1 MDVLFSL
8 ESYFSSLFN
17 HLGQKRPKNTIFIFL
32 NWSRMKK
39 LYILLISVLI
49 GVANS
54 LTAQTVIDPNPV
66 QLNDLDVSIPDI
78 VAYSTVTNES
88 TFNVNYEWVRTEIEI
103 TEGWTSAVCDKNQ
116 CYLYFVD
123 SQEFSLAPGEEGTL
137 DVHIYPDNIEG
148 AAIIEVKVT
157 DISNPDN
164 TDTGLYLFN
173 NTLGTAERLTNAIK
187 IYPNPAPNE
196 LFIENPVEVELIEFY
211 DIRGKL
217 HLSSQVNGSMSI
229 DISSLSS
236 GNYIVRMWNEN
247 NDQVSTNLLMKQ

>member
-1 MDVLFSL
+1 
-8 ESYFSSLFN
+8 
-17 HLGQKRPKNTIFIFL
+17 
-32 NWSRMKK
+32 MKK
-39 LYILLISVLI
+39 LYALIIFLVFI
-49 GVANS
+49 FAQAGV
-54 LTAQTVIDPNPV
+54 AQTVIDPNPV

-78 VAYSTVTNES
+78 VAYSTITNES
-88 TFNVNYEWVRTEIEI
+88 SFNVNYEWVRTEIEI

-116 CYLYFVD
+116 CYLWFVD

-148 AAIIEVKVT
+148 AAIIEVEVT
-157 DISNPDN
+157 DVSNPNN

-173 NTLGTAERLTNAIK
+173 NTLGTSERLSNAIA
-187 IYPNPAPNE
+187 IYPNPALDQ
-196 LFIENPVEVELIEFY
+196 LFLENPKEVELVEFY